1 MGILWEHS
9 FVPFLVITVMI
20 AGLAAWFSGR
30 ALAQSWRPLVLVL
43 AYMALLGAAARFFH
57 YALAD
62 GTLLSVHY
70 YLVDA
75 LVLMGIA
82 ALSWRM
88 ARTTQMVRQ
97 YPWRYRRT
105 SPLTWSDI

>member
-20 AGLAAWFSGR
+20 AGFAAWLSGR
-30 ALAQSWRPLVLVL
+30 ALAQSWRPLALVL
-43 AYMALLGAAARFFH
+43 FYMALLGGAARFFH
-57 YALAD
+57 YALAN
-62 GTLLSVHY
+62 GTLLSLHF

-75 LVLMGIA
+75 AVLMGIS

-88 ARTTQMVRQ
+88 ARTTQMVKQ

-105 SPLTWSDI
+105 SLLTWSDI